1 MFSSALTSNGFMQSK
16 SDYSLFHIGSGYKLV
31 PLLVYVDDII
41 VAGPNYG
48 LIQQVKDHIQQLFKL
63 KVIGELKYFLGLEIA
78 RSEKGIHLS

>member
-1 MFSSALTSNGFMQSK
+1 M
-16 SDYSLFHIGSGYKLV
+16 V

-63 KVIGELKYFLGLEIA
+63 KVIGELKYFLGLEID